1 MIMGKGGGGGCYK
14 RGEASFTPTK
24 RGMVNRL

>member
-1 MIMGKGGGGGCYK
+1 MSMGNGGGGGYK
-14 RGEASFTPTK
+14 RGEASFTPKK